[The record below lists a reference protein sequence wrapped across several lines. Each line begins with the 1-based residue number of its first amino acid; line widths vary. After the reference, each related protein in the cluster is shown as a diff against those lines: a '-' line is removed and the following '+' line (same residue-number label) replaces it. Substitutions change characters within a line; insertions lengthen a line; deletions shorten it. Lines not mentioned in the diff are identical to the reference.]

1 MKILKL
7 IGFVVL
13 FECIFICNIQ
23 ASNIMMS
30 NTQVNQMQTQK
41 KTMILNHLENND
53 LISSEIKKLGD
64 KKEDVLCLALN
75 MYHEARGS
83 TIEDQIAT
91 TYVVFNRLE
100 DKNYPLFYPKN
111 EKSICNIVFD
121 RYQFCWTNDE
131 YIKKPKEIMV
141 WNKIQKLAY
150 ELYNNPVHKKLAK
163 DFEMKHYVLS
173 SMITMEQ
180 KPKWINNRT
189 IDVSIGKHSY
199 MILKN
204 KNIKSKTEYQSIIKK
219 ALIEIKKRLNE

>member
-13 FECIFICNIQ
+13 FGCILSTDLL
-23 ASNIMMS
+23 ASNI
-30 NTQVNQMQTQK
+30 QINQIQTQK

-131 YIKKPKEIMV
+131 YIKKPREIEV
-141 WNKIQKLAY
+141 WNNIQKLAY
-150 ELYNNPVHKKLAK
+150 ELYINPIHKERAK
-163 DFEMKHYVLS
+163 SFKMKHYVLS
-173 SMITMEQ
+173 TMLPMDN

-189 IDVSIGKHSY
+189 VTANIGKHSY
-199 MILKN
+199 MLLGKEKI
-204 KNIKSKTEYQSIIKK
+204 IESEYYQTIIKK
-219 ALIEIKKRLNE
+219 TYNEIFNKTMK

>member
-13 FECIFICNIQ
+13 FGCILSTDLL
-23 ASNIMMS
+23 ASNI
-30 NTQVNQMQTQK
+30 QINQIQTQK

-111 EKSICNIVFD
+111 EKSRGRALPYGKSSVPEIV
-121 RYQFCWTNDE
+121 Q
-131 YIKKPKEIMV
+131 
-141 WNKIQKLAY
+141 
-150 ELYNNPVHKKLAK
+150 ELLRKVK
-163 DFEMKHYVLS
+163 
-173 SMITMEQ
+173 
-180 KPKWINNRT
+180 
-189 IDVSIGKHSY
+189 
-199 MILKN
+199 LKN
-204 KNIKSKTEYQSIIKK
+204 LKK
-219 ALIEIKKRLNE
+219 